1 MLTYTLVGGGK
12 HARGFT
18 ALENPLWFKRGPPHY
33 VADHLVLRYLGHKIA
48 HFLHDYH
55 PEWFPSLRLLPSN
68 GKHNQL
74 TPFHV
79 KKMLRRLQQRQD
91 CFNTRSPRP
100 EISVYSRL
108 EIGHKGYA
116 GRQFVYC
123 KPFKRFHPDLRMDK
137 VLFIPPPPFYTGR
150 RRDFEADLH
159 SCWYGTVVLL
169 FRMRVKSDSSEV
181 WECDCAMI
189 DVLFDL
195 QTPRWPCRVFFS
207 CSIAVIIR
215 CA

>member
-1 MLTYTLVGGGK
+1 MLAYTLVGGGK
-12 HARGFT
+12 HGRGFT

-33 VADHLVLRYLGHKIA
+33 VADHLVLRFLGHKIT

-55 PEWFPSLRLLPSN
+55 PQWFPSLGLPQSN

-91 CFNTRSPRP
+91 QFKSRPPRP

-123 KPFKRFHPDLRMDK
+123 KPFKKYHHDLRIDK
-137 VLFIPPPPFYTGR
+137 VFLIPPPPFYTCR

-159 SCWYGTVVLL
+159 SCWYSGTAL
-169 FRMRVKSDSSEV
+169 
-181 WECDCAMI
+181 W
-189 DVLFDL
+189 
-195 QTPRWPCRVFFS
+195 FF
-207 CSIAVIIR
+207 CSG
-215 CA
+215 